1 MVRRISYCTAVVSI
15 LKFDHF
21 GEVQL
26 NFSFSFVFKYT
37 KELIFMS
44 GKRGRPKSFM
54 TKSDRLE
61 VRLSK
66 EETYWLN
73 FLTNESDKTKSQ
85 IISEAIKKLY
95 DENK

>member
-1 MVRRISYCTAVVSI
+1 MP
-15 LKFDHF
+15 
-21 GEVQL
+21 
-26 NFSFSFVFKYT
+26 
-37 KELIFMS
+37 

-73 FLTNESDKTKSQ
+73 FLTNKSDKTKSQ

-95 DENK
+95 DENKQLIIVRTKNKK

>member
-26 NFSFSFVFKYT
+26 NFSFSFVFNHDE
-37 KELIFMS
+37 ELTFMP

-73 FLTNESDKTKSQ
+73 FLTNKSDKTKSQ